1 MKLDFDFFDIAE
13 NQAAES
19 GKVLISEP
27 FLEDNYFKRSVVYLT
42 EHNDN
47 ASIGFVLNK
56 SLKMTVN
63 EVISDFPKAE
73 FQVSI
78 GGPVN
83 TNSIHYLHR
92 IGDMIPESLHVKNGI
107 FWGGDFE
114 ALKNLVLSGEV
125 KNEDIRFF
133 LGYSGWGE
141 HQLNDELKAK
151 AWLVGEI
158 SPELIMKGGDN
169 SFWTE
174 VVSKFDA
181 KYKAWANFPDHPG
194 LN

>member
-13 NQAAES
+13 NQTAES

-42 EHNDN
+42 EHNN
-47 ASIGFVLNK
+47 SASIGFVLNK

-63 EVISDFPKAE
+63 EVINDFPEAD

-78 GGPVN
+78 GGPVS

-125 KNEDIRFF
+125 KNEDVRFF

-141 HQLNDELKAK
+141 HQLDDELKAK
-151 AWLVGEI
+151 AWLVGDI
-158 SPELIMKGGDN
+158 SPELIMKGGD
-169 SFWTE
+169 SSLWTE
-174 VVSKFDA
+174 VVSKFDV

>member
-13 NQAAES
+13 NQTAES

-42 EHNDN
+42 EHNEN

-56 SLKMTVN
+56 TLKMGIN
-63 EVISDFPKAE
+63 EVISDFPE
-73 FQVSI
+73 TDFHVSI
-78 GGPVN
+78 GGPVS
-83 TNSIHYLHR
+83 TNSIHYLHT
-92 IGDMIPESLHVKNGI
+92 IGEMIPESVHVKNGI
-107 FWGGDFE
+107 FWGGDFD
-114 ALKNLVLSGEV
+114 ALKKMITDGNVKPEEV
-125 KNEDIRFF
+125 RFF

-141 HQLNDELKAK
+141 NQLDDELKAK
-151 AWLVGEI
+151 AWLVGDI
-158 SPELIMKGGDN
+158 SSELIMKGGDS

-174 VVSKFDA
+174 VVSKSDA